1 MIGIAENQLL
11 IFEDILFEEIRVSPV
26 NRSRL
31 PVQETPGYDHLGVWS
46 KLFDN
51 IFAEHCS

>member
-31 PVQETPGYDHLGVWS
+31 PVQETPGYDHLGV
-46 KLFDN
+46 
-51 IFAEHCS
+51 